1 MGSLSNGDIIKV
13 WETGRHQHL
22 LDRAITILLAGY
34 PGMTRDQSASLTI
47 GQRDGCLFDLRE
59 KTFGSNIRGFAVCPR
74 CSDELEFT
82 LSTEDIRVSAEPL
95 FIGGERSFELITENV
110 KLNFR
115 LPTSRDLAAVA
126 GSEDMESA
134 QNMIIQRCMIETSVD
149 GKPIVAEKLSPEIV
163 ERLAEYMSECDPQ
176 AEVLLNL
183 KCSTCRHKWQ
193 KVFDIV
199 TFLWEEISLHA
210 KSLLQE
216 VHSIASVYGWREED
230 ILSMSSARRQYY
242 LYMVT

>member
-13 WETGRHQHL
+13 WETGQDQHL
-22 LDRAITILLAGY
+22 LDRALTILLARY
-34 PGMTRDQSASLTI
+34 PEMTRDQLASLTI
-47 GQRDGCLFDLRE
+47 GQRDGCLLELRE
-59 KTFGSNIRGFAVCPR
+59 KTFGSNIRGFAVCPQ

-82 LSTEDIRVSAEPL
+82 LSTEDIQMSPEPL
-95 FIGGERSFELITENV
+95 FIGGERSFELVAENV

-115 LPTSRDLAAVA
+115 LPNSKDFATVA
-126 GSEDMESA
+126 GSEDLQSA
-134 QNMIIQRCMIETSVD
+134 QNLIIQRCMIETAAD
-149 GKPIVAEKLSPEIV
+149 GKPIMVEKLSPEVI
-163 ERLAEYMSECDPQ
+163 ERLAECMSECDPQ
-176 AEVLLNL
+176 ADVLLNL
-183 KCSTCRHKWQ
+183 KCPACRHKWQ

-199 TFLWEEISLHA
+199 TFFWEEISMHA

-216 VHSIASVYGWREED
+216 VHSLASVYGWREEN